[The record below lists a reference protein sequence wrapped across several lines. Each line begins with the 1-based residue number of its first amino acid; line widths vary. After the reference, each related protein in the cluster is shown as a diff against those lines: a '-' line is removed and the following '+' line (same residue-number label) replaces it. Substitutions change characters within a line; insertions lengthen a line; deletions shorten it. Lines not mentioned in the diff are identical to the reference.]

1 MSWNGSGVF
10 NRLYSWVADKAAAI
24 DITASR
30 MDADTNDIT
39 SNGFGNCLTRDGQGQ
54 PTANLPMAGFRHTG
68 VQNAVNRSDYAA
80 LAQLQDGIAIN
91 WAVAAGS
98 ADAITATYAPA
109 LTALVDGQLCRFRAS
124 AANATTTPTFAPN
137 GLTAHTI
144 TKGGGAALVPGDIP
158 AALAE
163 CVLRYNLADTRWEL
177 LEPAFGLQSRTTV
190 NDAAYTAKTTD
201 RLIAYTAITVARAV
215 ALPAAAAF
223 PTGTQ
228 LTVVD
233 ESGSATLVVT
243 ITLNRNGADTIN
255 GATSAVI
262 AAAYGFLTIESNG
275 SAAWTIVGRDFNSQ
289 FSSLP
294 TSLPASA
301 WLLCNNG
308 GVVSIS

>member
-54 PTANLPMAGFRHTG
+54 PTANLPMAGYRHTG

-80 LAQLQDGIAIN
+80 LGQVQDDVGLN
-91 WAVAAGS
+91 WAAAAGS
-98 ADAITATYAPA
+98 ADAITVTYAPG
-109 LTALVDGQLCRFRAS
+109 LTVLNDGQVCFFRAS
-124 AANATTTPTFAPN
+124 AANATTTPSFAPN
-137 GLTAHTI
+137 GLVAHTI
-144 TKGGGAALVPGDIP
+144 TKGGGAALVPGDI
-158 AALAE
+158 AGALAE
-163 CVLRYNLADTRWEL
+163 CVLRYNLANTRWEL
-177 LEPAFGLQSRTTV
+177 LNPANGPQSRTAV
-190 NDAAYTAKTTD
+190 NDAAYSAKTTD

-215 ALPAAAAF
+215 ALPSAASF
-223 PTGTQ
+223 PVGTQ

-233 ESGSATLVVT
+233 ESGSAGATVT
-243 ITLNRNGADTIN
+243 ITLNRNGADTIV

-262 AAAYGFLTIESNG
+262 SAAYGFIAIESNG
-275 SAAWTIVGRDFNSQ
+275 STAWTIVGRDFNSQ
-289 FSSLP
+289 FSTLP
-294 TSLPASA
+294 TSLPGSA
-301 WLLCNNG
+301 GLLWNNG